1 MQTAPAHI
9 LVEKKPTYAQW
20 RLLVLLIISV
30 FINYIDRS
38 NLSVSATNIQK
49 ELGLNAD
56 NLGTLHF
63 AFFLSYG
70 FCLIAAGWLID
81 RFDVHWVFGLGFLWW
96 SLATAATG
104 AVSTFGVL
112 MVLRVLLGMGESVA
126 YPAYSK
132 IISSDFAESQ
142 RGLANGLID
151 AGSKMGPA
159 LGTFIGGMIVL
170 NYGWRSLF
178 VILGL
183 GALVWLPFWY
193 MCMPKSHATVSKK
206 IDPKLVPTVFELL
219 SKKSVWGTFFG
230 LFAINYA
237 WYFMLSWFPFY
248 LEKERHFSK
257 EKMATMGAL
266 PFLMTAIASTF
277 GGWLSDRLIRGGATP
292 TLVRKSFI
300 IFGLLMTTLLLPAGM
315 AQNDDV
321 SMGLFLLA
329 CFAFGFTTSNHWAV
343 TQTIAGPTASGKW
356 TGLQNAFGNLLGGLA
371 PFITGKIVEA
381 TGSFHY
387 AFVAVAVMV
396 TFGALSFAFIV
407 GRVEPMKWRDQNV

>member
-1 MQTAPAHI
+1 MQSVPAQI
-9 LVEKKPTYAQW
+9 PIERKPTFAQW

-38 NLSVSATNIQK
+38 NLSVSATNIQN
-49 ELGLNAD
+49 ELSLSAD
-56 NLGTLHF
+56 NLGSLHF

-70 FCLIAAGWLID
+70 FCLILAGWLID
-81 RFDVHWVFGLGFLWW
+81 RFDVHWVFGIGFLWW

-104 AVSTFGVL
+104 AVSSFYMLLG
-112 MVLRVLLGMGESVA
+112 LRVLLGMGESVA

-159 LGTFIGGMIVL
+159 LGTFIGGMIVVTL
-170 NYGWRSLF
+170 GWRPLF

-193 MCMPKSHATVSKK
+193 YYMPKTHAAASRKV
-206 IDPKLVPTVFELL
+206 DPKLMPSVMELL
-219 SKKSVWGTFFG
+219 SKRSVWGTFFG

-237 WYFMLSWFPFY
+237 WYFMLSWFPYY
-248 LEKERHFSK
+248 LEHERHFSK
-257 EKMATMGAL
+257 EKMAVLGSL

-292 TLVRKSFI
+292 TLVRKGFI

-315 AQNDDV
+315 AENDIV
-321 SMGLFLLA
+321 SGALFLVA

-343 TQTIAGPTASGKW
+343 TQTIAGPMAAGKW
-356 TGLQNAFGNLLGGLA
+356 TGLQNSFGNLLGGMA
-371 PFITGKIVEA
+371 PFITGKIVDS
-381 TGSFHY
+381 THSFYY
-387 AFVAVAVMV
+387 AFVAVALMA
-396 TFGALSFAFIV
+396 TMGAFSFAFVV
-407 GRVEPMKWRDQNV
+407 GRVEPMKWRTQA

>member
-1 MQTAPAHI
+1 MQSATAPI
-9 LVEKKPTYAQW
+9 PLQGKPTFAQW
-20 RLLVLLIISV
+20 RLLVLLIVSV

-49 ELGLNAD
+49 ELSLSAD
-56 NLGTLHF
+56 DLGSLHF

-70 FCLIAAGWLID
+70 FCLILAGWLID
-81 RFDVHWVFGLGFLWW
+81 RFDVHWVFGIGFLWW

-104 AVSTFGVL
+104 AVSSFYMLLGF
-112 MVLRVLLGMGESVA
+112 RVLLGMGESVA

-159 LGTFIGGMIVL
+159 LGTFLGGMIVL
-170 NYGWRSLF
+170 KFGWRFLF
-178 VILGL
+178 VVLGL
-183 GALVWLPFWY
+183 GSLVWLPFWY
-193 MCMPKSHATVSKK
+193 WFTPKTHRAERKK
-206 IDPKLVPTVFELL
+206 VDPKLMPGVLELL
-219 SKKSVWGTFFG
+219 SKRSVWGTFFG

-237 WYFMLSWFPFY
+237 WYFMLSWFPYY
-248 LEKERHFSK
+248 LEHERHFSK
-257 EKMATMGAL
+257 EKMAVLGSL

-277 GGWLSDRLIRGGATP
+277 GGWLSDRLIRGGFTP

-315 AQNDDV
+315 AASDTT
-321 SMGLFLLA
+321 SMALFLVA

-356 TGLQNAFGNLLGGLA
+356 TGLQNAFGNLFGGMA
-371 PFITGKIVEA
+371 PFITGKIVDS
-381 TGSFHY
+381 THSFHY
-387 AFVAVAVMV
+387 AFVAVALMVVM
-396 TFGALSFAFIV
+396 GALSFAFVV
-407 GRVEPMKWRDQNV
+407 GRVEPMKWRTQS

>member
-1 MQTAPAHI
+1 MQSAPANTV
-9 LVEKKPTYAQW
+9 VERKPTFAQW

-49 ELGLNAD
+49 ELSLTAD
-56 NLGTLHF
+56 NLGSLHF

-70 FCLIAAGWLID
+70 FCLILAGWLID

-104 AVSTFGVL
+104 AVNSFYLLLGF
-112 MVLRVLLGMGESVA
+112 RVLLGIGESVA

-151 AGSKMGPA
+151 AGSKLGPA

-170 NYGWRSLF
+170 EFGWRTLF
-178 VILGL
+178 VFLGL
-183 GALVWLPFWY
+183 GSLVWLPFWY
-193 MCMPKSHATVSKK
+193 YYMPKSHVTASRKV
-206 IDPKLVPTVFELL
+206 DPKLMPGVLELL
-219 SKKSVWGTFFG
+219 SKRTVWGTFFG

-237 WYFMLSWFPFY
+237 WYFMLSWFPYY
-248 LEKERHFSK
+248 LEHERHFSK
-257 EKMATMGAL
+257 EKMAVLGSL
-266 PFLMTAIASTF
+266 PFLMTAIASAL
-277 GGWLSDRLIRGGATP
+277 GGGLSDRFIRGGATP

-315 AQNDDV
+315 AKSDTV
-321 SMGLFLLA
+321 SMILFLVA

-343 TQTIAGPTASGKW
+343 TQTIAGPEAAGKW
-356 TGLQNAFGNLLGGLA
+356 TGLQNSFGNLLGGLA
-371 PFITGKIVEA
+371 PWITGKIVDG
-381 TGSFHY
+381 TGSFYY
-387 AFVAVAVMV
+387 AFVAVAFMAAM
-396 TFGALSFAFIV
+396 GALSFAFIV
-407 GRVEPMKWRDQNV
+407 GRVEPMKWRTRS